1 MYHDTI
7 SNFETDKDREE
18 NTNAIKHIKHINK
31 YLKIVKQDTVYHDTI
46 SNFDSDEDQEED
58 INALKHIKKWQY
70 YKSDPNNNRNN
81 R

>member
-7 SNFETDKDREE
+7 SNFDSYEDREE
-18 NTNAIKHIKHINK
+18 NINAIKHKNK